1 MTDVRTPP
9 GWYPDPWG
17 TGARRYWDGA
27 TWTGFVEDIAL
38 PQWGAPAPPVFVPA
52 DGPRRRFPL
61 IGFLAIVVVVAF
73 AGGVLVAV
81 VRTHRTT
88 HAAASNVSTDQ
99 ALVNGLG
106 VQPGDVVA
114 GETVSQVPNGDDPS
128 NEPTLDLCNA
138 TYPSES
144 QRVARHQVSVQDS
157 SGNGAFS
164 TEAVLYESPGGTA
177 QGFTELKQA
186 ALHCPKTPVP
196 SPVNEQTVTTVF
208 AAAPDSAWP
217 QTAGVERLAYDF
229 TSTDAQSNTS
239 HSVAVYLRRGRVLEG
254 IYFSLPGSDLS
265 LGGLMVAGKTAM
277 ADIVTVFAQ
286 RMAALK
292 PSVVNKTEGRSV

>member
-17 TGARRYWDGA
+17 SGARRYWDGA
-27 TWTGFVEDIAL
+27 TWTGFVEDVAPP
-38 PQWGAPAPPVFVPA
+38 PQWGAPAPPLFAPA
-52 DGPRRRFPL
+52 DRPPRRFPL

-81 VRTHRTT
+81 T
-88 HAAASNVSTDQ
+88 TDQ
-99 ALVNGLG
+99 PLVNGLG
-106 VQPGDVVA
+106 VQPGDMSA
-114 GETVSQVPNGDDPS
+114 GETVAQLANGDDAS
-128 NEPTLDLCNA
+128 NQPTLDLCNA

-144 QRVARHQVSVQDS
+144 QRVARHQVGVADA
-157 SGNGAFS
+157 SGNSVFS

-177 QGFTELKQA
+177 QGFTELKVA

-196 SPVNEQTVTTVF
+196 SPVGEQTATTVF
-208 AAAPDSAWP
+208 AAAPDGSWP
-217 QTAGVERLAYDF
+217 QIAGVERLAYDF
-229 TSTDAQSNTS
+229 TSTDDQGNAS
-239 HSVAVYLRRGRVLEG
+239 HNVAVYLRRGRVLEG
-254 IYFSLPGSDLS
+254 IYFTLPGTDLS
-265 LGGLMVAGKTAM
+265 LGGLTVGGKTTM

-292 PSVVNKTEGRSV
+292 SSVVNKTEARSV